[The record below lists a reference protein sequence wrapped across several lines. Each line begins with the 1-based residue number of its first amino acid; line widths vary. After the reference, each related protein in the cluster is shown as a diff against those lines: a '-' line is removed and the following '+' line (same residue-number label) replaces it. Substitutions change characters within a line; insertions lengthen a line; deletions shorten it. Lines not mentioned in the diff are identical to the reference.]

1 MKNYIGDTWRSL
13 STAGRIIL
21 GIWILC
27 LIALVVFLI
36 VRNNNDED
44 SKTSEDNNTPE
55 IAQVYE
61 PSIGSPLPP
70 DVPAETNWDNADN
83 AGNVAGTSTTTPS
96 NEPTTILVAPNAGVN
111 PNEPIPYQN
120 DVLKFAVT
128 LPAGAKVSEEGNK
141 IVFTNKNGS
150 LLFIVSTQPTG
161 TDTLETI
168 KSQLSNSPSVNNI
181 SYSTFSGKQ
190 SLKFAAKEYGTGTVF
205 IANGKVYYLLGTEL
219 SDFKVS

>member
-13 STAGRIIL
+13 SKAGRIIL

-36 VRNNNDED
+36 IRNNNDED

-83 AGNVAGTSTTTPS
+83 AGNVAGASTTTPS
-96 NEPTTILVAPNAGVN
+96 NEGATMMIAPNAGVN

-128 LPAGAKVSEEGNK
+128 LPAGSEVSEEDGK
-141 IVFTNKNGS
+141 VVFTKNDGS
-150 LLFIVSTQPTG
+150 LLFIASTQPAG

-168 KSQLSNSPSVNNI
+168 KSQLSNSPSANNI
-181 SYSTFSGKQ
+181 SYSTFSGKK
-190 SLKFAAKEYGTGTVF
+190 SLKFTAKEYGTGTVF
-205 IANGKVYYLLGTEL
+205 IANGKIYYLLGTQF
-219 SDFKVS
+219 SDFKVL